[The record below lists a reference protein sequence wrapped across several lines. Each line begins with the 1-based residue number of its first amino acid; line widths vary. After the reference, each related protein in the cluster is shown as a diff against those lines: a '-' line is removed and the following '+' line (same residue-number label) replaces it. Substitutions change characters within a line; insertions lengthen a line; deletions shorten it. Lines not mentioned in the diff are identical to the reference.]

1 MLKMES
7 SDFFTVWLVRTALKV
22 PMIQQQ
28 PRPGRIRQE
37 RQLQDA
43 QHQLQLL
50 QAEQRHDGEQIA
62 QQSL

>member
-37 RQLQDA
+37 RQLQD
-43 QHQLQLL
+43 
-50 QAEQRHDGEQIA
+50 G
-62 QQSL
+62 